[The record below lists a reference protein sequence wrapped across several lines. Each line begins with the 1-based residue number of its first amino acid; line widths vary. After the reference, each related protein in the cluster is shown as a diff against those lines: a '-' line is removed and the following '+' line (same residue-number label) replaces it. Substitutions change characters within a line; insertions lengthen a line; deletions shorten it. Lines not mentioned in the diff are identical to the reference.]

1 VLTVFPQEVVGL
13 RSIRQ
18 RLGWLRGLHYRGSL
32 DVVHFHYS
40 LSVQFPTCFPL
51 PASRRD
57 RRGAVGREPSNSTG
71 GTLTRVRASCAGCC
85 AVTMQLTWGARPPRA
100 QWVAPSR
107 HTRCAQTFSLIS
119 GHVAVGVRREGAPNC
134 SRGGC
139 APHAFLLHSYGGRL
153 NSNRVA
159 GQRKRPWGK
168 RGPERNW

>member
-1 VLTVFPQEVVGL
+1 MLTVFPQEVVGL

-57 RRGAVGREPSNSTG
+57 RCGAVGREPSNSTG

-85 AVTMQLTWGARPPRA
+85 AVTMQL
-100 QWVAPSR
+100 
-107 HTRCAQTFSLIS
+107 
-119 GHVAVGVRREGAPNC
+119 E
-134 SRGGC
+134 
-139 APHAFLLHSYGGRL
+139 
-153 NSNRVA
+153 
-159 GQRKRPWGK
+159 
-168 RGPERNW
+168 